1 MTKFIV
7 TEVSPQLQSPSGAR
21 RLARAVAGAAA
32 ATLVAL
38 LVGCASDAPVK
49 EQPRLVWPEPPE
61 VARIEFIRTLVDDGD
76 LAKEDTSSQSVLK
89 FLAGESAPL
98 NRIVEPMGLTTSP
111 DGHRLYISDFA
122 QGKVFVYDFE
132 KKTSKTV
139 GQGKL
144 AAPMGVG
151 VDAKANIYVAD
162 SGRGGVQVFDPA
174 GNPLHFITDKSMER
188 PVGLAMDLPRNRF
201 YVADSGRT
209 GSEEHSVKI
218 FDLEGKL
225 LGKIGRQT
233 GDIPGSFLFPTYLTV
248 DAQGNLYVADTLN
261 SRVQKFDANGNFLR
275 AFGKRGSAFGM
286 FDKPKGVAV
295 DSFGTLYVVDSG
307 WSNVQLFNA
316 KGDVLMFFGGRGTAP
331 GLLQNPSVLTID
343 KNNRLYV
350 GDNLNHRVSIYQLIN
365 TSAED
370 AAIKG
375 AAEAA
380 AAADAKAA
388 AETAAAK
395 ASKATEDPAKAE
407 PAKK

>member
-1 MTKFIV
+1 MTILSHTF
-7 TEVSPQLQSPSGAR
+7 
-21 RLARAVAGAAA
+21 ARAVAGATA

-38 LVGCASDAPVK
+38 LVGCASDGPVK
-49 EQPRLVWPEPPE
+49 EQPRPVWPEPPE
-61 VARIEFIRTLVDDGD
+61 VARIEFIRVLVDDGD
-76 LAKEDTSSQSVLK
+76 LAKDKTENQSVLR
-89 FLAGESAPL
+89 FLSGQAAPV
-98 NRIVEPMGLTTSP
+98 NRIVEPMGLTTSA

-122 QGKVFVYDFE
+122 QAKVFVYDFD
-132 KKTSKTV
+132 KKTSKTI

-144 AAPMGVG
+144 AMPMGVG
-151 VDAKANIYVAD
+151 IDAAENIYVAD
-162 SGRGGVQVFDPA
+162 AGRGGVQVFDPA

-188 PVGLAMDLPRNRF
+188 PVGLAMDLPRNKL

-209 GSEEHSVKI
+209 GSAEHSVKI

-225 LGKIGRQT
+225 LGKIGKQT

-261 SRVQKFDANGNFLR
+261 SRVQKFDADGKFLR
-275 AFGKRGSAFGM
+275 AFGKRGTAFGM

-295 DSFGTLYVVDSG
+295 DSFGTLYVADSG

-331 GLLQNPSVLTID
+331 GLLQNPSVMTID
-343 KNNRLYV
+343 KNNRIYV
-350 GDNLNHRVSIYQLIN
+350 GDNLNHRVSVYQLIN
-365 TSAED
+365 TTAED

-380 AAADAKAA
+380 AAAEAKAA
-388 AETAAAK
+388 EEAAAVAAKAEAAAK
-395 ASKATEDPAKAE
+395 APADAAKAE
-407 PAKK
+407 SAKQ